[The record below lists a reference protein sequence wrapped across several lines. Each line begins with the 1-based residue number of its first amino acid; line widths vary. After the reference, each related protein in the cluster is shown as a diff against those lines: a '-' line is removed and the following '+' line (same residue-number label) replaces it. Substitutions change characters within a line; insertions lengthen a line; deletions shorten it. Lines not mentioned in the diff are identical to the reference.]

1 MLITP
6 FKKKKK
12 TTEQILMALRV
23 TWMENVALATHLLKL
38 WSISKWI
45 LNHRQFGH
53 QLFINNSLS

>member
-1 MLITP
+1 
-6 FKKKKK
+6 
-12 TTEQILMALRV
+12 MALRV